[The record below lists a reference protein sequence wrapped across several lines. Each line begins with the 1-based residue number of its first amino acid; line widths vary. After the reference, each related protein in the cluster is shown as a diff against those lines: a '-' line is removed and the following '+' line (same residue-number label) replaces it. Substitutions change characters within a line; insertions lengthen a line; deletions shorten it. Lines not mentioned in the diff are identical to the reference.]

1 MKRII
6 SYVYPA
12 VAAFLLCGCG
22 DDQPAAIMTL
32 TDIVTFEGYRS
43 GQPVFTLQKNGDSPL
58 VTLTGTTGHLS
69 QTFSD
74 GERLLLR
81 YLPQNGEAY
90 TSGPVAVYGT
100 GRINYDKLRTGAVD
114 GWDADPVYMYALWRT
129 GPYLNMECGVEYSDT
144 PRLFFLILDETTAG
158 DDIPQLYLMHDMGDA
173 PDRFSR
179 RIYASW
185 DIGALWNLESCR
197 GVTVHLRDSNR
208 DIREMTFV
216 K

>member
-1 MKRII
+1 MRRMV
-6 SYVYPA
+6 SYTVTA
-12 VAAFLLCGCG
+12 IASLLLCGCSG
-22 DDQPAAIMTL
+22 DEPAAPMTL
-32 TDIVTFEGYRS
+32 TDIVTFEGYS
-43 GQPVFTLQKNGDSPL
+43 ADQPVFTLQKNGDSPL
-58 VTLTGTTGHLS
+58 VTLTATTGQLA
-69 QTFSD
+69 QTFEAGD
-74 GERLLLR
+74 RLLLR

-90 TSGPVAVYGT
+90 TSGPVAVRGT
-100 GRINYDKLRTGAVD
+100 ARINYDQLRKGSVD

-129 GPYLNMECGVEYSDT
+129 GPYLNIECGLEYSDT

-173 PDRFSR
+173 PDCFSR

-185 DIGALWNLESCR
+185 NIGALWNLESCR

-208 DIREMTFV
+208 EIREMTFV